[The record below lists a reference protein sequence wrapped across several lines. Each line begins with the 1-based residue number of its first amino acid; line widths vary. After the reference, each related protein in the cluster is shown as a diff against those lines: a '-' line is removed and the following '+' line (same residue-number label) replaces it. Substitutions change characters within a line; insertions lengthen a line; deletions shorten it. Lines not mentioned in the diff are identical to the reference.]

1 MALDRIKIGN
11 RVRIIR
17 ENKYKESREAFAD
30 RCSMTVT
37 HIGQI
42 ERGEILP
49 SLTALDKIA
58 SNCGEDLDYI
68 LYGKKENN
76 NIRRNIDIFLD
87 RCNQDELNM
96 YFKCISSI
104 KGYICKFD

>member
-1 MALDRIKIGN
+1 MALDRIKIGI
-11 RVRIIR
+11 RVRNIR
-17 ENKYKESREAFAD
+17 EDKYKETRAVFAE
-30 RCSMTVT
+30 RCNMTDT

-49 SLTALDKIA
+49 SLIALDKIA

-68 LYGKKENN
+68 LYGKKESNS
-76 NIRRNIDIFLD
+76 IRRNIDIFLD
-87 RCNQDELNM
+87 RCSPAELNM

-104 KGYICKFD
+104 KGYICKFN

>member
-17 ENKYKESREAFAD
+17 ENKYKETREAFAE
-30 RCSMTVT
+30 RCNMTVT

-49 SLTALDKIA
+49 SLIALDKIA
-58 SNCGEDLDYI
+58 SSCGEDFDYI

-76 NIRRNIDIFLD
+76 SIRRNIDIFLD
-87 RCNQDELNM
+87 RSNTEELNM
-96 YFKCISSI
+96 YFKCISAI
-104 KGYICKFD
+104 KGYTCKII

>member
-1 MALDRIKIGN
+1 MALDKIKIGN

-17 ENKYKESREAFAD
+17 ENKYKETRAVFAD
-30 RCSMTVT
+30 RCSMTET

-49 SLTALDKIA
+49 SLIALDKIA
-58 SNCGEDLDYI
+58 SSCGEDFDYI

-76 NIRRNIDIFLD
+76 SIRRNIDIFLD

-96 YFKCISSI
+96 YFKCISTI
-104 KGYICKFD
+104 KGYICKFN